1 MLTQIKTSPPQ
12 SGEVLHKFL
21 FSPNT
26 SSGVSV
32 LSPQSSVL
40 SPQSSV
46 LSPQSLA
53 LSSHSF

>member
-26 SSGVSV
+26 SPQSSV

-46 LSPQSLA
+46 LSPQFSVLTKD
-53 LSSHSF
+53 